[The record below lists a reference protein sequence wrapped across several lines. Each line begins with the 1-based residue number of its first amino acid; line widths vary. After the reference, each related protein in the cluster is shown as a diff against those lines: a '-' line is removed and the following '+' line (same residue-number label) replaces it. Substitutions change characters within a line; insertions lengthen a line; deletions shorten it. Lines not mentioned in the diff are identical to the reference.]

1 MSQAQIAP
9 ELARR
14 RRRILRAV
22 KLGLVL
28 AVAAAGV
35 VGLVMVRRAR
45 ARQSEMEVVR
55 TAKVI
60 RGDLVQTVS
69 CTGVIAA
76 ETGAYVKI
84 GSQISGRIRRLY
96 ADLGQ
101 QVRAGQVIAEID
113 APDLA
118 ANLEAARRNAEQARA
133 RYLQQLAGA
142 PMQHTQLIAAYEQA
156 QEGLRGAESE
166 RQRAQANVAAAR
178 SRLKSVLS
186 AQEGAQARL
195 REAEARLSSSRAAV
209 KLQSAQTD
217 ADVKKAKAAVNT
229 AEANLRQAEKSYEL
243 EIADAQA
250 ALKQAEANAT
260 LAAAE
265 LKRQEGLFA
274 KGFASQAD
282 VDNARAQAE
291 VTAQQVEA
299 ARSRLDLTR
308 EKVEAAL
315 AAARD
320 ALAQARA
327 GLAAAEAGVY
337 QDAMRAEDVKS
348 AEAAVE
354 DAKAAVAQAAE
365 AVASARA
372 DLAAAEAQAGAAE
385 AQVRSAKAAVKTA
398 LANMTQDQIKQRE
411 IQAAY
416 EALKQAEA
424 QVKYQEAQFQKSYI
438 RSPISGTVVTLAQ
451 QEGETVA
458 AGLSAP
464 TLIEVVDLN
473 RLQVNAYVDETD
485 IGQVRVGQEAKVSVD
500 AFPDK
505 EFKGQVVTVASA
517 ATVQENVVTYLV
529 TVKLESQA
537 RTLLKPQMTASVDIM
552 VQKRQNVLLVPNE
565 AVKMREGEAK
575 VVVLKDGQGEVRTV
589 ETGLSDGESTE
600 IISGLQEGEEVVLA
614 GFEKLGIEG
623 FSSEAELPG
632 FLRRM
637 PFGPAPAAGARRGS
651 GGSRGR

>member
-1 MSQAQIAP
+1 MSEAQVSP

-14 RRRILRAV
+14 RRRIARMIKAGVVVL
-22 KLGLVL
+22 LV
-28 AVAAAGV
+28 AAGV
-35 VGLVMVRRAR
+35 VSIVMVKRAR
-45 ARQSEMEVVR
+45 ARRSEMEVVR
-55 TAKVI
+55 TAKVT

-96 ADLGQ
+96 ADIGQ

-133 RYLQQLAGA
+133 RYLQQLTGA

-156 QEGLRGAESE
+156 QESLKRAESE
-166 RQRAQANVAAAR
+166 RQRAQANVLAAR
-178 SRLKSVLS
+178 SRLKSALS

-195 REAEARLSSSRAAV
+195 REAEARLASARAAV

-229 AEANLRQAEKSYEL
+229 AEANLRQAEKSYDL

-250 ALKQAEANAT
+250 ALKQAEASAA

-282 VDNARAQAE
+282 VDNARAQAQ
-291 VTAQQVEA
+291 VTEQQVEA
-299 ARSRLDLTR
+299 ARSRLNLTR
-308 EKVEAAL
+308 EKVEATL

-320 ALAQARA
+320 AVAQARA
-327 GLAAAEAGVY
+327 GLAAAEAGAY
-337 QDAMRAEDVKS
+337 QEAMRAEDVKS

-354 DAKAAVAQAAE
+354 DAKASATQASE

-372 DLAAAEAQAGAAE
+372 DLAAAEAQVAAAE
-385 AQVRSAKAAVKTA
+385 AEVRSARAAVKTA

-438 RSPISGTVVTLAQ
+438 RCPISGTVVTLAQ

-485 IGQVRVGQEAKVSVD
+485 IGQVKVGQPARVTVD

-505 EFKGQVVTVASA
+505 EFPGRVVTVASA
-517 ATVQENVVTYLV
+517 ATMQENVVTYLV
-529 TVKLESQA
+529 TVKLEDPA
-537 RTLLKPQMTASVDIM
+537 KALLKPQMTASVDIT
-552 VQKRQNVLLVPNE
+552 VQKKENVLLVPNE
-565 AVKMREGEAK
+565 ALKMREGETK
-575 VVVLKDGQGEVRTV
+575 VVVLKDGKGEVRTV
-589 ETGLSDGESTE
+589 KTGMTDGESTE
-600 IISGLQEGEEVVLA
+600 ITSGLEEGEDVVLA
-614 GFEKLGIEG
+614 GFEKLGLPE
-623 FSSEAELPG
+623 FRSEAELPG
-632 FLRRM
+632 FLRRT
-637 PFGPAPAAGARRGS
+637 PFGPAPAPGARPGRGGS
-651 GGSRGR
+651 GR